1 MDAKQVPLE
10 MVHLKIFGPIPKP
23 VIPEE
28 GEVGEVMVPCPDI
41 IIHKPEPTFG
51 LLPENVALFTPQALT
66 ISEPALEMVVLAVAT
81 LRASVRGG
89 PLPQTLQGTTE
100 RLPEVAISEKR
111 TVMELLISPA
121 VLIKPLPE

>member
-1 MDAKQVPLE
+1 

-23 VIPEE
+23 VIPEV
-28 GEVGEVMVPCPDI
+28 GEVGEVMLPCPDI
-41 IIHKPEPTFG
+41 IVHKPEPTFG

-66 ISEPALEMVVLAVAT
+66 ISEPALETVVLAVAT